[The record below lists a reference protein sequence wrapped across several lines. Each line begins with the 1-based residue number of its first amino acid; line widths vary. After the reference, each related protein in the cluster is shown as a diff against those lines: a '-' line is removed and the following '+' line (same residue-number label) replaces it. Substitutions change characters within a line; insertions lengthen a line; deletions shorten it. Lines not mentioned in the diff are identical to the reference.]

1 MFNDFVEKTLLNMK
15 DNKEQKY
22 TGDYLLNN
30 NLQVKNSDK
39 SQEQ

>member
-1 MFNDFVEKTLLNMK
+1 MFKDYVENTLLNMT

-22 TGDYLLNN
+22 SGDYILNN
-30 NLQVKNSDK
+30 DFEFKNSDK